1 MWRGICESKKILL
14 QNRVRYR
21 VGNCTHIHVWRD
33 PWLPCNEK
41 DFATT
46 EIISGLEGMTVANLM
61 KVGKREWDQNVLKNT
76 FSDKDFAL
84 IRQIPLSIRMVE
96 HVLTWPY
103 DSKGSYTVKSGYR
116 LINGEIISQS
126 EAFWK

>member
-1 MWRGICESKKILL
+1 
-14 QNRVRYR
+14 
-21 VGNCTHIHVWRD
+21 
-33 PWLPCNEK
+33 
-41 DFATT
+41 
-46 EIISGLEGMTVANLM
+46 MTVANLM
-61 KVGKREWDQNVLKNT
+61 KVGKREWDQNVFKNI
-76 FSDKDFAL
+76 FRDKDFAL

-96 HVLTWPY
+96 DVLTWPY